1 MEVDKIIAAN
11 LKRLREE
18 RNLSLS
24 QLAARS
30 GLSKVTLSQLERG
43 GANPTINN
51 IWKIANA
58 LGVPYTS
65 LLDSSSQGAAVIRR
79 EELSAQESEGG
90 QCRVLCYYASSA
102 ERNFE
107 WFRLELN
114 AGGSYTSVGHRDR
127 ALEYVIVQSGTL
139 RLGTQGQEYTL
150 RAGDAVS
157 FKASAPHTYSSEGG
171 EAVTAY
177 IINYYPA

>member
-1 MEVDKIIAAN
+1 MEVDRIIAAN

-79 EELSAQESEGG
+79 EELSAQESEDG

-114 AGGSYTSVGHRDR
+114 AGGSYTSRWPPRPRAGVCDCAVGH
-127 ALEYVIVQSGTL
+127 AA
-139 RLGTQGQEYTL
+139 
-150 RAGDAVS
+150 AGDAG
-157 FKASAPHTYSSEGG
+157 AGIHAPGRRCGQLQGLGSAH
-171 EAVTAY
+171 VQQ
-177 IINYYPA
+177 

>member
-11 LKRLREE
+11 LRALREE

-24 QLAARS
+24 QLAALT
-30 GLSKVTLSQLERG
+30 GLSKVMLSQLERG

-65 LLDSSSQGAAVIRR
+65 LLDSSNSAAAVIRCG
-79 EELSAQESEGG
+79 ELTAQESEDGR
-90 QCRVLCYYASSA
+90 CRVLCYYGSSA

-107 WFRLELN
+107 WFRLELD

-127 ALEYVIVQSGTL
+127 ALEYLVVQSGTL
-139 RLGTQGQEYTL
+139 RLETQGQEYTL
-150 RAGDAVS
+150 CAGDAVS
-157 FKASAPHTYSSEGG
+157 FKASAPHTYSSENG
-171 EAVTAY
+171 EAVSAY
-177 IINYYPA
+177 IINYYHI

>member
-11 LKRLREE
+11 LKRMREE

-79 EELSAQESEGG
+79 EELSAQESEDGH
-90 QCRVLCYYASSA
+90 CRVLCYYASSA

-107 WFRLELN
+107 
-114 AGGSYTSVGHRDR
+114 
-127 ALEYVIVQSGTL
+127 
-139 RLGTQGQEYTL
+139 
-150 RAGDAVS
+150 
-157 FKASAPHTYSSEGG
+157 
-171 EAVTAY
+171 
-177 IINYYPA
+177 